1 MITPTDAFRLL
12 QDLPVPS
19 RVQKIALKDSIGRIL
34 AEDIAADRDFPP
46 FDRVMMDGIAVQDIQ
61 SHEWPL
67 GGIAYAG
74 EKAFTFSKSTEAV
87 EIMTGAMLPEKAQA
101 ILKIEDLEFFP
112 KEDIPWVRYLG
123 STALEKGQFIH
134 AQGIDAKSGQIIL
147 AKGKKIGPVEVAI
160 AASAGQSE
168 IQVEAFPSIGII
180 STGDEIVPIEQL
192 PLAHQIR
199 SSNAMMIEAVLVNK
213 GFSTMKKHVLD
224 EPSAMEKELTELV
237 EKQDILI
244 LTGGVSAGKK
254 DFIPEVLARLGFE
267 KIFHKIA
274 QKPGKPLWVGKRA
287 DGKIAFAL
295 PGNPISTL
303 TCFWVYFLPW
313 IQQAERKTN
322 TILVAQLPKSNPNLV
337 QWLPI
342 KFEVTRAR
350 ALRNNGSGD
359 LISWAAADAIACLP
373 AGHEGTELSYFSL
386 IS

>member
-19 RVQKIALKDSIGRIL
+19 RVQKIALKDSIGLIL

-160 AASAGQSE
+160 AASVGQSE

>member
-19 RVQKIALKDSIGRIL
+19 RVQKIALEYSIGRIL

-61 SHEWPL
+61 VLEWPL

-74 EKAFTFSKSTEAV
+74 EKAFTFSQSTEAV

-101 ILKIEDLEFFP
+101 ILKIEDLEFFQ
-112 KEDIPWVRYLG
+112 KEDLPWVRYLG

-134 AQGIDAKSGQIIL
+134 AQGIDAKLGQIIL

-160 AASAGQSE
+160 AASVGQSE
-168 IQVEAFPSIGII
+168 IHVEAFPSIGII
-180 STGDEIVPIEQL
+180 STGDEIVPIDQQ

-224 EPSAMEKELTELV
+224 EPSSMEKELAELV

-274 QKPGKPLWVGKRA
+274 QKPGKPLWVGKRD

-313 IQQAERKTN
+313 IQQQERPMDR
-322 TILVAQLPKSNPNLV
+322 IQVDQLPKSNPNLV

-342 KFEVTRAR
+342 TFEVRGAR

-359 LISWAAADAIACLP
+359 LINWAAADAIACLP

-386 IS
+386 N